1 MAAVTTDSKAVSSV
15 KSESR
20 IGAETNH
27 DAASG
32 AKCFA
37 GNAFSDV
44 RRNYPRHVGQTIVL
58 GVCAVFFLLP
68 LLASLWFGIHLP
80 GTFITFDPLMEIVHM
95 PGVGESIALSIG
107 LALMT
112 CLFSLVLMLPTLL
125 ILHLK
130 APQMLPVAE
139 GFSVLPYVVPAI
151 ALVSA
156 VGPLYRIIL
165 PQALNSPLGLVPL
178 YMVVI
183 MPFVYRSLDAGIRVV
198 DVRTLWD
205 ASSSLGAG
213 AVTTLVRAILPNLRS
228 AIMSASLLGCAIVLG
243 EFAIAQLLLKTT
255 FPVILSQIGTSH
267 PHSAA
272 ALAFITIMVTWILL
286 GLLSMVG
293 GTDKHRTA
301 QYGSKE
307 NE

>member
-1 MAAVTTDSKAVSSV
+1 
-15 KSESR
+15 
-20 IGAETNH
+20 
-27 DAASG
+27 
-32 AKCFA
+32 
-37 GNAFSDV
+37 
-44 RRNYPRHVGQTIVL
+44 
-58 GVCAVFFLLP
+58 
-68 LLASLWFGIHLP
+68 
-80 GTFITFDPLMEIVHM
+80 M

-183 MPFVYRSLDAGIRVV
+183 MRFVYRSLDAGIRVV

-307 NE
+307 NK

>member
-1 MAAVTTDSKAVSSV
+1 
-15 KSESR
+15 
-20 IGAETNH
+20 
-27 DAASG
+27 
-32 AKCFA
+32 
-37 GNAFSDV
+37 
-44 RRNYPRHVGQTIVL
+44 
-58 GVCAVFFLLP
+58 
-68 LLASLWFGIHLP
+68 
-80 GTFITFDPLMEIVHM
+80 
-95 PGVGESIALSIG
+95 
-107 LALMT
+107 
-112 CLFSLVLMLPTLL
+112 MLPTLL

-255 FPVILSQIGTSH
+255 FPVILSQIGTSLRRWPSSRLWSH
-267 PHSAA
+267 GYCLDCCQWLEEPTNIELHNTVVRKTNDDSCCEFFTTGDIRHVA
-272 ALAFITIMVTWILL
+272 
-286 GLLSMVG
+286 
-293 GTDKHRTA
+293 
-301 QYGSKE
+301 
-307 NE
+307 

>member
-1 MAAVTTDSKAVSSV
+1 
-15 KSESR
+15 
-20 IGAETNH
+20 
-27 DAASG
+27 
-32 AKCFA
+32 
-37 GNAFSDV
+37 
-44 RRNYPRHVGQTIVL
+44 
-58 GVCAVFFLLP
+58 
-68 LLASLWFGIHLP
+68 
-80 GTFITFDPLMEIVHM
+80 M
-95 PGVGESIALSIG
+95 PGIGESIALSIG

-205 ASSSLGAG
+205 AVHHWEQVRLPRWCVPSCLTF
-213 AVTTLVRAILPNLRS
+213 AVPSCRHR
-228 AIMSASLLGCAIVLG
+228 CWD
-243 EFAIAQLLLKTT
+243 AQL
-255 FPVILSQIGTSH
+255 F
-267 PHSAA
+267 
-272 ALAFITIMVTWILL
+272 
-286 GLLSMVG
+286 
-293 GTDKHRTA
+293 
-301 QYGSKE
+301 
-307 NE
+307 

>member
-1 MAAVTTDSKAVSSV
+1 
-15 KSESR
+15 
-20 IGAETNH
+20 
-27 DAASG
+27 
-32 AKCFA
+32 
-37 GNAFSDV
+37 
-44 RRNYPRHVGQTIVL
+44 
-58 GVCAVFFLLP
+58 
-68 LLASLWFGIHLP
+68 
-80 GTFITFDPLMEIVHM
+80 M

-255 FPVILSQIGTSH
+255 LLFRQGVQNWWNNVCW
-267 PHSAA
+267 
-272 ALAFITIMVTWILL
+272 IMSGFKH
-286 GLLSMVG
+286 GLNWLKRKSCYRVCFMN
-293 GTDKHRTA
+293 A
-301 QYGSKE
+301 E
-307 NE
+307 